1 MEEQLP
7 GLELPL
13 PDQETFERVWKRVMP
28 DQSLSPVEA
37 GEAAGGGTQA
47 PENASSGEDGALLAR
62 LTEQL
67 RGALPGAQSLARRM
81 GGRSRPLADLPG
93 DRQRALRR
101 LSALYFLLTGLR
113 PAARPSL
120 PPREPISLSQALRE
134 QYLWEREWGRACLAG
149 AGSARDGE
157 VRELLEELA
166 RDSALRRRAI
176 RDALERTGQGA
187 LRLD

>member
-1 MEEQLP
+1 
-7 GLELPL
+7 
-13 PDQETFERVWKRVMP
+13 MP

-120 PPREPISLSQALRE
+120 PRGSPSPCPRPSGSSTCGSGSGARLSR
-134 QYLWEREWGRACLAG
+134 R

-157 VRELLEELA
+157 VRELLEDLA

>member
-1 MEEQLP
+1 MEQQLS

-13 PDQETFERVWKRVMP
+13 PDRETFERVWKRVMP

-166 RDSALRRRAI
+166 RDSALRRWAI